1 MSGSPRW
8 GQRVTVRHEPEQH
21 RFVGLV
27 SGKEAQLV
35 YSYFSD
41 NLVNLEHTEVPPEGR
56 GQGIG
61 DALIRAALAFARE
74 RGLGVVATCPYAQR
88 WLAEHPDERPGPVA

>member
-1 MSGSPRW
+1 MSGNLD
-8 GQRVTVRHEPEQH
+8 GAEHVTVRHEPEQH
-21 RFVGLV
+21 RFVSLV
-27 SGKEAQLV
+27 SGKEAELL

-41 NLVNLEHTEVPPEGR
+41 SLLNLEHTEVPPEGR
-56 GQGIG
+56 GQGVG

-88 WLAEHPDERPGPVA
+88 WLAGHPDERPGPVG